1 MYQTALK
8 NAEDTCT
15 EYRLKNKV
23 LFLSGFIRC
32 QRTIFAPAF
41 NYSKIMV
48 KILAND
54 GIHPDG
60 KLLLEE
66 ANYVVDEHKIPQEE
80 LTARIGD
87 YDVLIVRS
95 ATKVTRAV
103 IDAGKNLKIIA
114 RGGVGL
120 DNIDV
125 EYAQSKG
132 IQVFNTPR
140 ASSRAVAE
148 LAMAHIFTLSRMLQ
162 RSNREM
168 LGGDFKSL
176 KKAYET
182 GFQIKGKTF
191 GIIGFGRIGQEVA
204 QIALG
209 IGMRVVAHDP
219 FVSEA
224 EIGIQLAE
232 HDDMKLCVKVRT
244 VPLDKLLKE
253 SDFITIHIP
262 GGGKPSF
269 GPEEFS
275 KMKTGVFLIN
285 TARGGVIDEEALIE
299 ALNQGKVAGAGLDVF
314 ENEPTPR
321 EALLKHPL
329 VSTTPHIG
337 ASTVEAQSYI
347 GMELADKIIAFF
359 GDDK

>member
-1 MYQTALK
+1 M
-8 NAEDTCT
+8 
-15 EYRLKNKV
+15 
-23 LFLSGFIRC
+23 I
-32 QRTIFAPAF
+32 
-41 NYSKIMV
+41 

-60 KLLLEE
+60 LLLLEE
-66 ANYVVDEHKIPQEE
+66 ASYLVEENKIAQED
-80 LTARIGD
+80 LVARIGE

-95 ATKVTRAV
+95 ATKVTKAV

-148 LAMAHIFTLSRMLQ
+148 LAMAHLFGMSRMLQ

-168 LGGDFKSL
+168 AGGDFKKL

-182 GFQIKGKTF
+182 GFQVKGKTL
-191 GIIGFGRIGQEVA
+191 GVIGFGRIGQEVA

-209 IGMRVVAHDP
+209 AGMRVRAHDP
-219 FVSEA
+219 FVTEA
-224 EIGIQLAE
+224 EIGLSLADFE
-232 HDDMKLCVKVRT
+232 AVKMCVKIQT
-244 VPLDKLLKE
+244 ESLDKVLRE

-269 GPEEFS
+269 GAAEIE

-285 TARGGVIDEEALIE
+285 TARGGVIDEDALLA
-299 ALNQGKVAGAGLDVF
+299 ALDSGKVAGAGLDVF
-314 ENEPTPR
+314 ENEPTPK